1 VKFSSTKLLSLAG
14 LAASICLILPS
25 AGHAQGPS
33 PAAPI
38 DTTKPQFDTETPQY
52 DVGRSMQQAPKTVV
66 AEVDGK
72 PITLGQVGDAI
83 RGLPIAI
90 GQRPFDT
97 LFVQARQELIQR
109 QALVIRAHQTGVDED
124 PAVLRQVQASTNRI
138 LSDAYLL
145 KELNAQITEQKLLA
159 TYKDVVA
166 GKPGP
171 EEVRFRLILVGT
183 EKEANDAIKEVQ
195 GGAAFAVVANRVSK
209 DPTSVRGG
217 EVAFASRDGLLPE
230 IGSVAFALAP
240 GQMAPYPVRAAGAWY
255 VVKTEER
262 RRQDAQPFAVVREL
276 LVHALQRQGVAGVID
291 DAMSK
296 VTVHEFAI
304 SGKET
309 SANQP

>member
-1 VKFSSTKLLSLAG
+1 MKFPSAKLLSLVV
-14 LAASICLILPS
+14 LACPMLP
-25 AGHAQGPS
+25 ALGHAQGPS
-33 PAAPI
+33 PAARI
-38 DTTKPQFDTETPQY
+38 DTTRPQYDTETPQY
-52 DVGRSMQQAPKTVV
+52 DVSSVAKQAPNTVV

-90 GQRPFDT
+90 AQRPFDT

-124 PAVLRQVQASTNRI
+124 PAVQRQVQAAANRI
-138 LSDAYLL
+138 LSDAYLV
-145 KELNAQITEQKLLA
+145 KELNAQITEQKLLD

-171 EEVRFRLILVGT
+171 EEVRFRLILVAT
-183 EKEANDAIKEVQ
+183 EREAADAIKEIQ
-195 GGAAFAVVANRVSK
+195 GGTAFAVVANRISK

-230 IGSVAFALAP
+230 IGSVAFAMAP

-262 RRQDAQPFAVVREL
+262 RRAEAQPFAVVRGL
-276 LVHALQRQGVAGVID
+276 IVQALQREGVAGVIAE
-291 DAMSK
+291 AMSR
-296 VTVHEFAI
+296 VTVHEFTI
-304 SGKET
+304 GGKEV
-309 SANQP
+309 SAGKP

>member
-1 VKFSSTKLLSLAG
+1 MKSSSAMLLSFAG
-14 LAASICLILPS
+14 LAVPFCLALPS
-25 AGHAQGPS
+25 LGHAQGQS

-52 DVGRSMQQAPKTVV
+52 DVGRSMQQAPNTVV

-72 PITLGQVGDAI
+72 PITLGQIGDVI

-97 LFVQARQELIQR
+97 LFLQARQELIQR

-124 PAVLRQVQASTNRI
+124 PAVQRQVQASTNRI

-145 KELNAQITEQKLLA
+145 KEVNAQITEQKLLTA
-159 TYKDVVA
+159 YKDAVA

-183 EKEANDAIKEVQ
+183 EKEAKDAIAEIQ
-195 GGAAFAVVANRVSK
+195 GGADFAAVANRISK

-217 EVAFASRDGLLPE
+217 EVAFATRDGLLPE

-240 GQMAPYPVRAAGAWY
+240 GQIAPYPVRAVGAWY

-262 RRQDAQPFAVVREL
+262 RRSDPQPFAVVRDL
-276 LVHALQRQGVAGVID
+276 LMHVLQREGVANVVN

-296 VTVHEFAI
+296 VTVHEFTI
-304 SGKET
+304 TGKES